1 VDINYYEITGIMKS
15 WSSHILEKIDNMTLR
30 VNGIRWLALAFLWS
44 GFAFAA
50 GIPANKV
57 TSINRTPQGPVIDG
71 VLNEAEWAGAVIV
84 DDLHQTDPVEYAEPS
99 ERTEF
104 LLQYDDDAL
113 YIGVRAFD
121 RNPSKIAAKVLRQG
135 GRLRPDDRIRI
146 VLDPFNDK
154 RSGFIFVV
162 NPNGVRLDGI
172 YKGPNID
179 MEWSGIWQ
187 AEAAIVADGWVA
199 EIRFPFK
206 TLSFNQDSD
215 WGLNFSRKIMSSQQ
229 DVAWSS
235 RNQQFGPSVAG
246 TMTGIRGVSQGLGLD
261 IVPSISAV
269 SSRTY
274 EGASSDSDI
283 EPSLDIFYKITS
295 GLNGSLTFNTDFSA
309 TEVDGRQ
316 VNLTRFNLFF
326 PEKRSFFL
334 RESDIFEFGGI
345 GGEVRNSTVP
355 RPGRENGRPYFS
367 RRIGLSADGEPVSLD
382 VGGKLSGRIG
392 RWNVG
397 TMLIQQA
404 EFEDIDATLIA
415 VARAT
420 VNLFEESNLGFIL
433 TSGDPE
439 SNFDNTLIGVDYRY
453 TNSRLS
459 NGRRLDADFWYQQ
472 SDTEGVSGDNAAFGM
487 QISAPNRLGWR
498 GSMAAKEIQQNFD
511 PAIGFVSRSGVRQYF
526 GDVGYTYQVQGNL
539 LRTVFAGVDGQQSTE
554 IGGDLQS
561 QRVIFRL
568 LELRTNSTDEAK
580 LWYQQRKENLRE
592 PFEIS
597 EGVIIPVGDYS
608 FDSWRV
614 EVMSSPDRVL
624 NATLSIEDG
633 DFFDGNKLTF
643 TSDVRWR
650 PSKHF
655 HMGVT
660 YRVDDV
666 ELPQGDFSTRLAS
679 ADTIIAFSN
688 TISWVN
694 LLQYDNISD
703 TVGIN
708 SRLHWVPEAGRNIYF
723 VIDHNF
729 VERLSDSNFHSET
742 TDVTFKIDY
751 TFRF

>member
-1 VDINYYEITGIMKS
+1 MTAS
-15 WSSHILEKIDNMTLR
+15 TILVR
-30 VNGIRWLALAFLWS
+30 SLALALFFS
-44 GFAFAA
+44 GLAFAVD
-50 GIPANKV
+50 IPAEKI
-57 TSINRTPQGPVIDG
+57 TSINRTAQGPVIDG
-71 VLNEAEWAGAVIV
+71 VLNEAEWAGAVMV
-84 DDLHQTDPVEYAEPS
+84 DDLHQMIPVEYAEPS

-121 RNPSKIAAKVLRQG
+121 RDPSKIAAKVLRQG

-146 VLDPFNDK
+146 VIDPFNDK

-179 MEWSGIWQ
+179 LEWSGIWQ
-187 AEAAIVADGWVA
+187 ADAAIVADGWVG
-199 EIRFPFK
+199 EIRIPFK

-229 DVAWSS
+229 DVSWSS
-235 RNQQFGPSVAG
+235 RNQQYGPSVAG
-246 TMTGIRGVSQGLGLD
+246 TLTGIRGVSQGLGLD
-261 IVPSISAV
+261 IVPSLSAV
-269 SSRTY
+269 NRRAYDEGSS
-274 EGASSDSDI
+274 ESDI

-345 GGEVRNSTVP
+345 GGEDRNSTAP
-355 RPGRENGRPYFS
+355 RTARENGRPYFS
-367 RRIGLSADGEPVSLD
+367 RRIGLSAAGDPVSLD

-397 TMLIQQA
+397 TLLIRQA
-404 EFEDIDATLIA
+404 EFEDIDATPIA

-420 VNLFEESNLGFIL
+420 VNVFEESNLGFIL
-433 TSGDPE
+433 TSGDPG
-439 SNFDNTLIGVDYRY
+439 SNFDNTLIGADYQY

-459 NGRRLDADFWYQQ
+459 NGRRFDADFWYQQ
-472 SDTEGVSGDNAAFGM
+472 SATDGVSDDNAAFGM
-487 QISAPNRLGWR
+487 QISSPNRVGWR
-498 GSMAAKEIQQNFD
+498 GSLAAKEVQQNFD

-526 GDVGYTYQVQGNL
+526 GDVGYTYQAQGNL

-561 QRVIFRL
+561 QRVILRA
-568 LELRTNSTDEAK
+568 LELGTNSADEAK
-580 LWYQQRKENLRE
+580 VWYQQRKENLSE

-614 EVMSSPDRVL
+614 EIMSSPDRVL

-633 DFFDGNKLTF
+633 EFFDGTKLTF
-643 TSDVRWR
+643 GSDVRWR

-660 YRVDDV
+660 YTVDNV
-666 ELPQGDFSTRLAS
+666 ELPQGNFSTRLAS
-679 ADTIIAFSN
+679 ADTNIAFTN
-688 TISWVN
+688 TISWTT
-694 LLQYDNISD
+694 LLQYDNVSD
-703 TVGIN
+703 TVGVN

-723 VIDHNF
+723 VVNHNF
-729 VERLSDSNFHSET
+729 VERLEDGEFHSTT
-742 TDVTFKIDY
+742 TDLTFKVDY